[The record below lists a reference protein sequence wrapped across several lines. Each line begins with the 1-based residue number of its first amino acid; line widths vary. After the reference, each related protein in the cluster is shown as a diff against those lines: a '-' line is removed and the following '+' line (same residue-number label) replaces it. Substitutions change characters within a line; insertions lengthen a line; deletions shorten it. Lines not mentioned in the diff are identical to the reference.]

1 MTFATINKQ
10 SSQQLSHIRY
20 KAIISLVAYVL
31 AGLFF
36 LCAELTLADFLLYNN
51 YLSSPYQLFV
61 TANASVLP
69 LYLAL
74 YTVKFLAL
82 TFCLANV
89 TAVYCSNRAT
99 KPKRIAIFAR
109 LCLLRIVLTLAKI
122 PFLLIFYISFA
133 FFRNI
138 ITVYN
143 AQSSQLAI
151 AMLTLGAAL
160 CLYLM
165 YIYLLLGMFTFPYLI
180 ANGERF
186 FNALMRSYCSMKNK
200 RGKLLKLILSSLP
213 EALLIFTFPNI
224 LMRFAVFAR
233 HCTHDFDY
241 LD

>member
-1 MTFATINKQ
+1 MTFADLIKQ

-51 YLSSPYQLFV
+51 YISSPYQLFV
-61 TANASVLP
+61 TANVDIL
-69 LYLAL
+69 LMYFAL
-74 YTVKFLAL
+74 SAIKFLVL
-82 TFCLANV
+82 TFCFANV
-89 TAVYCSNRAT
+89 TAVYCCNMGA
-99 KPKRIAIFAR
+99 KPRRIAIFAR
-109 LCLLRIVLTLAKI
+109 LCLLRIVLTLVKI

-138 ITVYN
+138 VTVYN
-143 AQSSQLAI
+143 AQSSQFAV

-165 YIYLLLGMFTFPYLI
+165 YIYLLSGMFTFPYLI
-180 ANGERF
+180 VNGERF
-186 FNALMRSYCSMKNK
+186 FNAVMRSYYLMQNK
-200 RGKLLKLILSSLP
+200 RGKLLKLFLSSLP
-213 EALLIFTFPNI
+213 EALLIFKLPDI

-233 HCTHDFDY
+233 CCAHDYDY